1 VKTSTGAKAHR
12 SGALNAA
19 LKRRSSTSPWA
30 ARSQFLTEFLIWEQK
45 ISCRDGYH
53 IESVLRNIT
62 IRRTD
67 EQRTFFVTTVA
78 RGRAPI
84 FRNEQR
90 ARLLI
95 DVLFDYRAQGK
106 YLLLEFVVMPDH
118 LHAILTPSAKISLER
133 TMQFIKGGFSYRMRK
148 IEKIQVWQESFT
160 NHRIRDADDFERHRE
175 YVRMNPVRAKLVRN
189 AREYLYSSAHAA
201 FVVDEVPRGLKP
213 IYLFPRDTALKRR
226 SSTSLQAVS
235 SSPARNGL
243 QTAGRFCFILNEIPH
258 FSHPNARN
266 GAPGRQ
272 GEFPGKSCQGVF
284 GARLGVCG

>member
-1 VKTSTGAKAHR
+1 M
-12 SGALNAA
+12 
-19 LKRRSSTSPWA
+19 
-30 ARSQFLTEFLIWEQK
+30 
-45 ISCRDGYH
+45 
-53 IESVLRNIT
+53 RNIT

-84 FRNEQR
+84 FRKEQR

-118 LHAILTPSAKISLER
+118 LHAILTPSAEISLER

-148 IEKIQVWQESFT
+148 IEKSQVWQESFT

-258 FSHPNARN
+258 FSHRTREMGHPAVRASFRGNLVKGCLER
-266 GAPGRQ
+266 
-272 GEFPGKSCQGVF
+272 V
-284 GARLGVCG
+284 LGYVVDLVGNILWRRVSLLPTST